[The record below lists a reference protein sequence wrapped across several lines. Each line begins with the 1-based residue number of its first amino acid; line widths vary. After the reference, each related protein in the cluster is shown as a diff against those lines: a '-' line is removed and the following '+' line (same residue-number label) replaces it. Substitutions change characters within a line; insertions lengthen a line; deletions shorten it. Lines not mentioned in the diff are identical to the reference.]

1 MQVDLLRNFL
11 VIRGKGLRYIFRFSF
26 IILCKI
32 LIYLCYSIAC
42 FSINSSVNIVL
53 SGSNR
58 SSITGSTQILYIF
71 IFSAKTIIT
80 FYPVLA
86 ECLLLCRLLCKCRLL
101 PLHKHHCTHDFPSV
115 SGFPAYQFRKMLK
128 LLR

>member
-1 MQVDLLRNFL
+1 MQEDLLRNFL

-71 IFSAKTIIT
+71 IFSAKINQISRK
-80 FYPVLA
+80 PVSKGNSRVYTGKDGDFTTN
-86 ECLLLCRLLCKCRLL
+86 LLLFKSL
-101 PLHKHHCTHDFPSV
+101 
-115 SGFPAYQFRKMLK
+115 AIMNM
-128 LLR
+128 